1 MTYCGSCGEPVE
13 GRFCR
18 MCGAAVPN
26 GPAATMFPG
35 AVGSAALQ
43 AEPTQMLPGA
53 MAGAMT
59 QTLGPQPEPIPAS
72 DFDSLFRQPDGA
84 VTPHSQTRLLPP
96 VNADYRM
103 PPPGAAPDGQP
114 QRGAFGHGAVDPA
127 SGYPVGDYPP
137 GAGGPGGEDDW
148 YGEPGRGRKPIVWGT
163 VGAVVAAAAVILGLL
178 YVGNHNNSASA
189 NTAPPSASA
198 NSIAGTPTP
207 SVGDINLPAA
217 GQTSSSPSAS
227 ASASQSA
234 TGNTNLP
241 LTLGSSGR
249 YVTYVQER
257 LHQLKFYQGPIN
269 GQYDQATAQ
278 AVVDF
283 QGAAHVTGDPAATV
297 DRPTLTALIAAGTRP
312 NLRPG
317 SNDGGDI
324 KRLQQALDSAE
335 NAGLAVNG
343 RYDAATVAAMV
354 RYQSAVGVPSTGMAN
369 GPTWA
374 ALQSGSVI

>member
-18 MCGAAVPN
+18 MCGAAAPS
-26 GPAATMFPG
+26 GPAATMVPG
-35 AVGSAALQ
+35 VAGSAALQ
-43 AEPTQMLPGA
+43 AEPTQVIPGS

-84 VTPHSQTRLLPP
+84 ATAHSQTRLLPP

-103 PPPGAAPDGQP
+103 PPPGAAMDGRP
-114 QRGAFGHGAVDPA
+114 ERGAFEPA

-137 GAGGPGGEDDW
+137 GAGGPDGEDDW

-163 VGAVVAAAAVILGLL
+163 VGAIVAAAAVILGLL

-198 NSIAGTPTP
+198 SAIAGSPTP

-217 GQTSSSPSAS
+217 GQTSASPSAS

-241 LTLGSSGR
+241 LTLGSTGR

-297 DRPTLTALIAAGTRP
+297 GRSTLTALIAAGTRP

-317 SNDGGDI
+317 SPDSGDI
-324 KRLQQALDSAE
+324 KRLQQALDTAE
-335 NAGLAVNG
+335 NAGLEVNG
-343 RYDAATVAAMV
+343 RYDAATVAAV
-354 RYQSAVGVPSTGMAN
+354 ARYQSAVGVPPSGMAN

-374 ALQSGSVI
+374 ALQSGSVV